1 MLLLDLPV
9 CPLQHRHIHFNT
21 FSSSPVILIIN
32 SFSIFS
38 LLERIFNGTAD
49 CFVCGEA
56 VAGQGGFSG
65 RSAVVMV

>member
-1 MLLLDLPV
+1 MSLSV
-9 CPLQHRHIHFNT
+9 GCKIKGC
-21 FSSSPVILIIN
+21 SPVVLIIN

-65 RSAVVMV
+65 RSAVVMVRRSALQSWNTA